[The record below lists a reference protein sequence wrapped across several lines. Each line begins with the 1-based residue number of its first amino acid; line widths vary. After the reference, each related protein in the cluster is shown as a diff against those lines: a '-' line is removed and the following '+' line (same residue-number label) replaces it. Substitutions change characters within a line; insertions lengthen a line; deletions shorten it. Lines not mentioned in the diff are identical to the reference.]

1 MNIRLLYVCLCG
13 LTGAA
18 LCTDALAEKRI
29 VGDALA
35 VVRSVE
41 GKYGADLRKIQIED
55 DIFFDEDILTQAD
68 SASKVQFVDGTQ
80 LTVGPN
86 SRVTID
92 AFVYDPDAD
101 QNSKMVVNAT
111 LGVARFV
118 TGRMGKQAYQIK
130 TPTATIGVRGT
141 VLTLTVEEDGTT
153 SAIVEEGA
161 ISVQGQS
168 GEPVEVGEGLSTT
181 TAPGEP
187 AAKPSPAGPAAEAN
201 VAEMDVVLLLDGG
214 DQGGNDGITEESLG
228 KLIEEIEQIRAEGCG
243 C

>member
-1 MNIRLLYVCLCG
+1 MNIRFLYICLGG
-13 LTGAA
+13 LAAA
-18 LCTDALAEKRI
+18 LYCGGAVAEKMT

-35 VVRSVE
+35 VVRAVE
-41 GKYGADLRKIQIED
+41 GKYGADVRKIQVND
-55 DIFFDEDILTQAD
+55 NIFFDEVLITQAD
-68 SASKVQFVDGTQ
+68 SASKVQFTDGTQ

-86 SRVTID
+86 SHVTID
-92 AFVYDPDAD
+92 AFVYDPNAA

-118 TGRMGKQAYQIK
+118 TGRMAHQAYQIK

-141 VLTLTVEEDGTT
+141 VLTVSVEEDGTT
-153 SAIVEEGA
+153 NAIVEDGS

-168 GEPVEVGEGLSTT
+168 GEPVQVGEGLSTT
-181 TAPGEP
+181 TEPGEP
-187 AAKPSPAGPAAEAN
+187 ATKPAPAGPATEAD

-214 DQGGNDGITEESLG
+214 DKGGNDSISDEGLV
-228 KLIEEIEQIRAEGCG
+228 EIKDEVEQARSAGCG